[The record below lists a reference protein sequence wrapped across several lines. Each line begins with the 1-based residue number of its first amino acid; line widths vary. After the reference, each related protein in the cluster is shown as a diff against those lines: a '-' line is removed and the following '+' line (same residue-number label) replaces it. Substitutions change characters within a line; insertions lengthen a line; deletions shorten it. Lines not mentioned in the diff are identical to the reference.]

1 MKRESNINQRF
12 DGCGA
17 DTTFDFPKV
26 AIGDAQSVCKFLLR
40 DAIFPSKFFYSSSGF
55 RWIVFHDLSFPPF
68 AVRADVQLLSQSDRS
83 DTWGA

>member
-12 DGCGA
+12 DGCGE
-17 DTTFDFPKV
+17 DTTSDFSKV
-26 AIGDAQSVCKFLLR
+26 AIGDAQSIRKILLR

-68 AVRADVQLLSQSDRS
+68 CGQ
-83 DTWGA
+83 G